1 MAEKQSHFEE
11 LLLPHLD
18 GAYNLARW
26 LVERDED
33 AQAIVQKAYLRAIKE
48 FRESNEADTR
58 AWLLAIVRKT
68 AHNWIQRGDHSRIV
82 GLGETVPREEPAQLL
97 PEAANQVKKRP
108 LLAALSKLPV
118 ELREVLLLHDLERWS
133 CARMASAIGTP
144 RATVMERLTLARR
157 TLRRELAEPHGGET
171 K

>member
-33 AQAIVQKAYLRAIKE
+33 AQAIVQKAYLRAIEE

-58 AWLLAIVRKT
+58 AWLLTIVRKT
-68 AHNWIQRGDHSRIV
+68 AHNWVQRGDHSRIV
-82 GLGETVPREEPAQLL
+82 ALGETIPRETSAQTLS
-97 PEAANQVKKRP
+97 EAANQARRRP
-108 LLAALSKLPV
+108 LFAALSKLPV
-118 ELREVLLLHDLERWS
+118 ELREVLVLHDLEGWS
-133 CARMASAIGTP
+133 CARMASAIGAP
-144 RATVMERLTLARR
+144 RATVVERLTLARR
-157 TLRRELAEPHGGET
+157 TLRRELAEPHGRET

>member
-26 LVERDED
+26 LVGRDED

-58 AWLLAIVRKT
+58 AWLLTIVRKT
-68 AHNWIQRGDHSRIV
+68 AHNWIQRGVHSRIV
-82 GLGETVPREEPAQLL
+82 ALGETIPREKPAHLL
-97 PEAANQVKKRP
+97 PEGVERVRKRA
-108 LLAALSKLPV
+108 LLAALSKLPF
-118 ELREVLLLHDLERWS
+118 ELREVLVLHDLEGWS
-133 CARMASAIGTP
+133 CARMASAIGAP
-144 RATVMERLTLARR
+144 RATVVERLTLARR
-157 TLRRELAEPHGGET
+157 TLREELAEPHGRET